1 LKKFSEV
8 VYGLAHESEPHK
20 ARVSFLEKLKLEDQK
35 LRERGLESAGSIPSI
50 EEVIES
56 KWPKLAPSTLVHSCK
71 DRYII
76 RSQHDQVGQLKF
88 IPTNPAQAKLD
99 LKSNYEHDLGES
111 SITL

>member
-76 RSQHDQVGQLKF
+76 RSQH
-88 IPTNPAQAKLD
+88 N
-99 LKSNYEHDLGES
+99 
-111 SITL
+111 